1 MSERFFTVMLT
12 KFKSELFWGQLNQ
25 LTLNAR
31 DQPYL
36 LSRMKEYVFT
46 NEPQTLD
53 KIRPAFILVYH

>member
-31 DQPYL
+31 DQRYL
-36 LSRMKEYVFT
+36 LSRMREYVFT
-46 NEPQTLD
+46 NEPQTVD